1 MSAQRTDRNGRSW
14 TTCLSLRIR
23 RLGVRVPPGAPL
35 FPQLAAFS
43 GPCGSAGWP
52 YNWPHIGPR
61 EPVTVR
67 VNTGESGRATVDG
80 QQVSVPKSLPGRLSR
95 HPDTE
100 EVRGSRPLRPTQCYP
115 GGPSPRTPTS
125 RVAVRCSGPRLSP
138 PDWLPALEVASGGVQ
153 QGPAA
158 GAVLPADDRIGVIG
172 RALRPTSVGRR
183 SRSGPAGSGRRPRQA
198 RRSGWSTAAATT
210 VSTRVVTFRD

>member
-1 MSAQRTDRNGRSW
+1 
-14 TTCLSLRIR
+14 
-23 RLGVRVPPGAPL
+23 V
-35 FPQLAAFS
+35 LAATLK
-43 GPCGSAGWP
+43 
-52 YNWPHIGPR
+52 GPR
-61 EPVTVR
+61 LAPRTRLINDLEDQGSDGV
-67 VNTGESGRATVDG
+67 SG
-80 QQVSVPKSLPGRLSR
+80 QQPLPIFRPERASPQETSVADK
-95 HPDTE
+95 E
-100 EVRGSRPLRPTQCYP
+100 KARGSRPLRPTQCYP

-198 RRSGWSTAAATT
+198 RRSGWSIAAATT
-210 VSTRVVTFRD
+210 VSTRVVTSRD